1 MNSPDSYTLV
11 LFILP
16 SLFGM
21 ILIGEGVQKIMNYD
35 NHGWIGVSI
44 GGVFL
49 VMIIVAYLMFS
60 SQTFLG
66 LLLPTALQMS

>member
-1 MNSPDSYTLV
+1 MDGNYQLV

-35 NHGWIGVSI
+35 SHGWIGVSV
-44 GGVFL
+44 GGIFL
-49 VMIIVAYLMFS
+49 IMLLVAYLMFS